1 MSDES
6 RERVKSVQ
14 NSDAVAPWHGLLNH
28 AAAAA
33 NLTKT
38 KTGPTEMLR
47 GWLPEKPSAMDR
59 DGGEVT
65 ANALLKRNFP
75 RRVNALVDQ
84 TTGRKFTRS
93 EDPDAIQI
101 AQNDTNPK
109 KIWVD
114 KSCLI
119 F

>member
-1 MSDES
+1 
-6 RERVKSVQ
+6 
-14 NSDAVAPWHGLLNH
+14 
-28 AAAAA
+28 
-33 NLTKT
+33 
-38 KTGPTEMLR
+38 
-47 GWLPEKPSAMDR
+47 MDR

-101 AQNDTNPK
+101 AQKDTNPK

-114 KSCLI
+114 KFCLI
-119 F
+119 FNRRSHLFCCRQPSIMAINVGRPIRRSRKAARRLNLSHGVPCNVANQRR